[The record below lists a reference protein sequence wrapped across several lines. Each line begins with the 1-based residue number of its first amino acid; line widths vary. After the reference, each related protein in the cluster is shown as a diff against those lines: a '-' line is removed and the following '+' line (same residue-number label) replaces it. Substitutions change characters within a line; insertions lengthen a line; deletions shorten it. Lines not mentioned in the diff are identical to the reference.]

1 MTSQPPHTRTSST
14 TLPPL
19 GITLGDPSGIGPEIV
34 LKLHTQALPR
44 ACVVYGDVGVLQRTA
59 QQWGMGV
66 QVNPIKQLS
75 DLPFPSAVAGQ
86 LFVLQSG
93 PILNVNLPVGSVNA
107 SSGQAAFDALN
118 HAIDDSLA
126 GHIAG
131 IVTAPISKEAM
142 HLAGV
147 PFPGHTEIL
156 AHRCGDMPVA
166 MVLVNPQLRVILVT
180 IHLSLAKV
188 PTAITPE
195 LELQTI
201 TLAHTVCMQLG
212 IPKPRIAVAGLNPHA
227 GEAGR
232 FGREEIDTIEPAI
245 RLAQA
250 NGIDASGPW
259 PGDTIFFRAR
269 RGEFDMVVAQY
280 HDQGLIPIKYMG
292 IDEGVNMTAG
302 LPIVRTSVDHGT
314 AFDIAG
320 KGIAQADSLRC
331 AFNLANTLTL

>member
-1 MTSQPPHTRTSST
+1 MVKSPTFNALNRAA
-14 TLPPL
+14 LPL
-19 GITLGDPSGIGPEIV
+19 GITLGDPLGIGPEIV

-44 ACVVYGDVGVLQRTA
+44 PCVVYGDVGVLRRTA
-59 QQWGMGV
+59 QHLGMAV
-66 QVNPIKQLS
+66 QIHPLEQLS
-75 DLPFPSAVAGQ
+75 DMPLQTMNPNE

-93 PILNVNLPVGSVNA
+93 ALLDAHLPIGSVHA
-107 SSGQAAFDALN
+107 AAGQAAYDALN
-118 HAIDDSLA
+118 QAIDDTLSGQL
-126 GHIAG
+126 AG
-131 IVTAPISKEAM
+131 IVTAPLSKEAM

-188 PTAITPE
+188 PAAITTE

-201 TLAHTVCMQLG
+201 TLAHHVCLQLG
-212 IPKPRIAVAGLNPHA
+212 LEKPRIAVAGLNPHA
-227 GEAGR
+227 GESGR
-232 FGREEIDTIEPAI
+232 FGREEIEIIEPAI
-245 RLAQA
+245 QLAQA
-250 NGIDASGPW
+250 QGIEVSGPW
-259 PGDTIFFRAR
+259 PGDTVFFRAR
-269 RGEFDMVVAQY
+269 KGEFDMVVAQY

-320 KGIAQADSLRC
+320 QGIAQAESLRC
-331 AFNLANTLTL
+331 AFDLAHQLAQ